1 MQVARSPLVT
11 AYAHVPRRS
20 SFHDVVYRIFLELL
34 SWSAQQLDSA
44 QSVLDENY
52 AAYTTGARVGEEKV
66 FDSFSEVTGR
76 TPTSVEDFVQKH
88 RGAFAYQN

>member
-52 AAYTTGARVGEEKV
+52 AAYTIRKRFAIRKGN
-66 FDSFSEVTGR
+66 
-76 TPTSVEDFVQKH
+76 TPVAVAIAHQHDEH
-88 RGAFAYQN
+88 